1 MSFACMKQVKVFLIL
16 GVLFCNIVAFSNIS
30 FATDKDI
37 MPLSEIKEGM
47 TGVGRTVFKGSQIE
61 EFQVEILGVLKN
73 YLPQQNLILGMLKGG
88 NLEETGVIAGMSGS
102 PVYINGKM
110 IGAVAYSWPF
120 AKTPIAGITPIES
133 MLKAQT
139 MPTEQPPQAPPLEV
153 ASYYNFEN
161 LITNH
166 FQDAQKV
173 QTSLPQFGNVQ
184 LTPIAA
190 PLTVSGFEPKILESF
205 TPLFSALGM
214 QPVQGAAAGST
225 TEKLPANLD
234 PGSPISVQ
242 LIQGDFDIGA
252 IGTVT
257 YRNQDKVLAFGHPFY
272 NLGPINFPMATA
284 QIYAVVPSLY
294 SSFKVGSAGSVV
306 GSVKQDLHSAIM
318 GVMGSPSPMI
328 PVTVKLND
336 GDEKERTFHFEVA
349 NHKLLTP
356 ILLDFAFQNS
366 ILVTQLGYSES
377 TLKVN
382 GIIGVK
388 GRSPVVVGNIFS
400 GAGSF
405 QSASQYVASVLYALM
420 TNEFQNVDIQDV
432 NIEVETSMKRNE
444 SELLEVWLDR
454 NEVRPGE
461 TVKLR
466 AMYRPLQG
474 AKKFEEFD
482 IKIPDDVQLNQ
493 QIYFMVGGGQELS
506 RQEYAIYGKA
516 YQPDNMDQLIG
527 LLNGL
532 RANDRIY
539 VKAFTNEPSLVMK
552 GQFLSSL
559 PSSAFSIL
567 SSSQTIGSSARVN
580 RLALFEDS
588 KPIDSYLTGY
598 RLFSVQVLPRQ
609 N

>member
-190 PLTVSGFEPKILESF
+190 PLTVSGFEPKVLESF

>member
-1 MSFACMKQVKVFLIL
+1 VSFACMKQLKVFLIL

-30 FATDKDI
+30 FATDI

-47 TGVGRTVFKGSQIE
+47 TGVGRTVFKGNQIE

-153 ASYYNFEN
+153 ANYYNFEN

-166 FQDAQKV
+166 FQGAQKV

-190 PLTVSGFEPKILESF
+190 PLTVSGFEPKILENF

-225 TEKLPANLD
+225 TEKLPLNLD
-234 PGSPISVQ
+234 PGSPVSVQ

-336 GDEKERTFHFEVA
+336 GDEKERTFHFDVA

-382 GIIGVK
+382 GVIGVK

-420 TNEFQNVDIQDV
+420 TNEFQNVDIQNV

-444 SELLEVWLDR
+444 AELLEVWLDR

-461 TVKLR
+461 TVKLK

-474 AKKFEEFD
+474 AKKFEEFA

-516 YQPDNMDQLIG
+516 YQPDNLDQLIG

-532 RANDRIY
+532 RGNDRIY

>member
-474 AKKFEEFD
+474 AKKFEEFN